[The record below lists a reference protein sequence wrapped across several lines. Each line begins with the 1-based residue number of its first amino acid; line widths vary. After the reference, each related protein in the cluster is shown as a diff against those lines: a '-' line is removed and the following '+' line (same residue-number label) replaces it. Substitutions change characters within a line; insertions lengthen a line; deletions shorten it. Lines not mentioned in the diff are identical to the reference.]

1 MSNSHNAVSGGAQLP
16 KEFFTIPT
24 FGTLGGCALVTWV
37 VSGVLSGVF
46 QIDLKIIG
54 LIVSVVVAYVGLFLS
69 KDRQKAQYIITFFNG
84 FLIYATVIGGTSFL
98 PYINPETA
106 KVTQEKE
113 LSIKTALTRPWIP
126 DQNLVVATK
135 QLLEINDEQANA
147 LNESKERIE
156 EITRYTLE
164 VTPPSTQRG
173 ELLER
178 LSHSREIIE
187 DTDLRVRP
195 KVDALERMGVRL
207 DPR

>member
-46 QIDLKIIG
+46 QIELKIIG
-54 LIVSVVVAYVGLFLS
+54 LIVSIVVAYVGLFLS

-106 KVTQEKE
+106 EVTQEKE
-113 LSIKTALTRPWIP
+113 LSIKRALTKPWIP
-126 DQNLVVATK
+126 DQNLVVAAK
-135 QLLEINDEQANA
+135 KLLEINEEQTNV

-156 EITRYTLE
+156 DMTSTLE
-164 VTPPSTQRG
+164 GIPASSQKT
-173 ELLER
+173 ELLDK

-187 DTDLRVRP
+187 DTDLRMKP
-195 KVDALERMGVRL
+195 KVDALESMGVRL